1 MSVLSVVAR
10 RFVAGEAAADAV
22 EAARALSRQGLR
34 STLDYLGEDVSD
46 RRQAEAAADEYRG
59 LLRGLADA
67 GLEPNVSLKL
77 TQFGVALD
85 RSLCLDL
92 VRSVVREAAGVDGFV
107 RIDMEGSAWT
117 QTTLDLAREVSVD
130 GRAGVVIQA
139 MLRRSPAD
147 VEALDRLGT
156 RVRLC
161 KGAYKEPPD
170 LAFQS
175 KDEVNRQFDVL
186 VEALLKDGRYP
197 AIATHDEERIRFA
210 VDAARRSGRSKD
222 DFEIQMLFGLRRR
235 RWAQLAAEGHRV
247 RVYVPYG
254 SHWLPYFS
262 RRLRERKENL
272 FFVLKN
278 LWKD

>member
-10 RFVAGEAAADAV
+10 RFVAGESAADAV
-22 EAARALSRQGLR
+22 QAARALSRQGLKA
-34 STLDYLGEDVSD
+34 TLDFLGEDVSD
-46 RRQAEAAADEYRG
+46 RRQAEAAAEEYRG
-59 LLRGLADA
+59 VLRRLAEA

-85 RSLCLDL
+85 RGLCVDL
-92 VRSVVREAAGVDGFV
+92 VRSIVEEAEGLDGFV

-117 QTTLDLAREVSVD
+117 QTTLEVAREVDVA

-139 MLRRSPAD
+139 MLRRSPSD
-147 VEALDRLGT
+147 IDELSRRGV

-161 KGAYKEPPD
+161 KGAYKEPPAA
-170 LAFQS
+170 AFQS
-175 KDEVNRQFDVL
+175 KEEVDRQFDL
-186 VEALLKDGRYP
+186 LAEKLLKDGRYP
-197 AIATHDEERIRFA
+197 AIATHDDERIRPA
-210 VDAARRSGRSKD
+210 VEAARRAGRSKD
-222 DFEIQMLFGLRRR
+222 DFELQMLYGLRRR
-235 RWAQLAAEGHRV
+235 RWAQLAADGHRF

-272 FFVLKN
+272 LFVLKN